1 MKSADRSVY
10 EVLDEL
16 LERVANL
23 ENPPKKETKKVAPK
37 KK

>member
-1 MKSADRSVY
+1 MTKSADRGVY

-16 LERVANL
+16 LERVAKL
-23 ENPPKKETKKVAPK
+23 ENPPKKEKAAPK